1 MNIAI
6 ILSGG
11 TGQRMGAEI
20 PKQFI
25 VVDGKAIMT
34 YCMITFENHKDI
46 DKIIIVCDPMW
57 RDFVDREIKREK
69 IFKFAGYADPGKT
82 RQHSIMSGLE
92 KCLDLVS
99 EDSIISVHDSVRP
112 LVPAEVISKTIKAA
126 KRTGSSFPTV
136 GIKDTIFYSED
147 GKTVSALIDRSKIMS
162 GQNPE
167 SFQFW
172 PCYNVL
178 KDLSDEEHSS
188 VTGLIQLLFI
198 HNIPIEPVAGSM
210 LNFKITDPEDLQ
222 RFILIVEEEK

>member
-1 MNIAI
+1 
-6 ILSGG
+6 
-11 TGQRMGAEI
+11 
-20 PKQFI
+20 
-25 VVDGKAIMT
+25 
-34 YCMITFENHKDI
+34 
-46 DKIIIVCDPMW
+46 
-57 RDFVDREIKREK
+57 
-69 IFKFAGYADPGKT
+69 
-82 RQHSIMSGLE
+82 
-92 KCLDLVS
+92 
-99 EDSIISVHDSVRP
+99 
-112 LVPAEVISKTIKAA
+112 
-126 KRTGSSFPTV
+126 
-136 GIKDTIFYSED
+136 
-147 GKTVSALIDRSKIMS
+147 MS